1 MRVTWLCLVLS
12 LATILLGACGPSQGI
27 PITPAAD
34 RPTFLF
40 FYTAG

>member
-1 MRVTWLCLVLS
+1 MRITWLFLVLS
-12 LATILLGACGPSQGI
+12 LATTLLGACGSSPGI

-40 FYTAG
+40 FYTDG